1 MLTCYRTFDNWKQ
14 AKVSIIHV
22 PCSHSAPSSHPAIEA
37 EREWG
42 LSGLFLW
49 HFPGHC
55 LAPSLCGGGGCSP
68 APSLYAQHT
77 SSQVVNG
84 GFNPVGRD
92 SLRSIRNSL
101 AKCTR
106 CQRPDHQ
113 VSRGW
118 LWKGVWG
125 GGWGTKYA
133 WAIAHT
139 PSDSPV
145 APFVVP
151 QLGSWLSAA
160 FVVVI

>member
-14 AKVSIIHV
+14 GKVSIIHV
-22 PCSHSAPSSHPAIEA
+22 LCSHSASSSHPAIEA

-42 LSGLFLW
+42 FSGLFLW

-113 VSRGW
+113 VSRG
-118 LWKGVWG
+118 G
-125 GGWGTKYA
+125 GYGSECEGEVEA
-133 WAIAHT
+133 QNMRGPLLIREAI
-139 PSDSPV
+139 
-145 APFVVP
+145 P
-151 QLGSWLSAA
+151 QLLHLLCLNSALGSVLPL
-160 FVVVI
+160 